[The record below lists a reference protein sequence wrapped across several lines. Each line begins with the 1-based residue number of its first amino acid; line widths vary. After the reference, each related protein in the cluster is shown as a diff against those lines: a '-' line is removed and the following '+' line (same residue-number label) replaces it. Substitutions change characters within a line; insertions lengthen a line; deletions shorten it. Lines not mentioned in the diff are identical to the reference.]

1 MGDHICICSQGK
13 VVDNPENHVAE
24 HDAPHAT
31 CIFLDDGKGKQHGT
45 GANYQIGPTFEHDA
59 GASDVG

>member
-1 MGDHICICSQGK
+1 MGDHIGICSQGK

-45 GANYQIGPTFEHDA
+45 GANHNVWPALVNNT